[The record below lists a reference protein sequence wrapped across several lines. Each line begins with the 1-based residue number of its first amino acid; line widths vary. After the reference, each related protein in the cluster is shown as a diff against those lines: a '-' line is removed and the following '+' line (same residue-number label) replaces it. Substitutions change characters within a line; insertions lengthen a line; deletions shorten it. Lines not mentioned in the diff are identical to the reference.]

1 MNFMTN
7 YKIRYEAAKEQLKE
21 IEGSEWDK
29 ATTLWKSGF
38 SLRIIEDLTGL
49 SRSKLQ
55 RYFSENNLKRVDD
68 VRTQNREERV
78 RQAEKL
84 HKMGFDRNE
93 IAEMMNVNK
102 RTIDAYFKQL
112 EITDK
117 TVFGGK

>member
-1 MNFMTN
+1 MNFMSN
-7 YKIRYEAAKEQLKE
+7 YKMRYEAAKERMQE

-29 ATTLWKSGF
+29 AIILWKSGV

-55 RYFSENNLKRVDD
+55 RYFSENNLNRVDD
-68 VRTQNREERV
+68 IRTQNREERV

-84 HKMGFDRNE
+84 HKMGFSRDE
-93 IAEMMNVNK
+93 IAEMMAVNK

-112 EITDK
+112 EIVDK